1 MFIFCV
7 HGGVCSWRCVFMAVC
22 VCVCSW
28 RCVCVFMVWGVF
40 MAVCVCVFSWCGVC
54 SLCGVY
60 VCAYVCVCVYE
71 RALTTGVVGE
81 VLPLHTE
88 ACFLARLSGL
98 SEHRAG
104 DVRESSKSDV
114 QRAAS

>member
-1 MFIFCV
+1 MSECV
-7 HGGVCSWRCVFMAVC
+7 SAYVH
-22 VCVCSW
+22 
-28 RCVCVFMVWGVF
+28 
-40 MAVCVCVFSWCGVC
+40 
-54 SLCGVY
+54 VY

-71 RALTTGVVGE
+71 RALTTGAVGE

-104 DVRESSKSDV
+104 HVRESRKADIRLAAMHQNIQIHNRSTWLELTDV
-114 QRAAS
+114 RDRQRC